1 MKELVMRATFAGFC
15 VSLLFGVGV
24 CMAQDAPTQNTQPMA
39 GPDQPWKSSVYC
51 AGFYSS
57 DKMPDDLRLVSGEQS
72 EYKITFVYGD
82 TVYLSKGSNQ
92 GVKEGDR
99 FQVIRPDKDPL
110 EVPWFKWQDKLTRAM
125 GNYYVDLGQL
135 VVVKAEPNI
144 AIAKISFSCDYMQRA
159 DIVMPY
165 VERPAGPFKDLSTF
179 DALAPSSGK
188 PRAMIVQGKNT
199 AEMYGRWDTVYV
211 NLGKAQGVKVGD
223 YFRVFRFQGTYAET
237 IPKEKDYQ
245 DRLYGFGVNPKRYAW
260 NDLPREILGE
270 GIVLNVG
277 QNAATVMITVSR
289 NTMFAGDYVELE

>member
-1 MKELVMRATFAGFC
+1 MRATLARFC
-15 VSLLFGVGV
+15 VSLLFGAGI
-24 CMAQDAPTQNTQPMA
+24 CMAQDAPVQSTQPMA

-51 AGFYSS
+51 SGFYTS
-57 DKMPDDLRLVSGEQS
+57 DKMPDDLRLVTGEQS
-72 EYKITFVYGD
+72 EYKITFLYGD

-99 FQVIRPDKDPL
+99 FQVIRPEKDPL
-110 EVPWFKWQDKLTRAM
+110 EVTWFKWQDKLTRAM
-125 GNYYVDLGQL
+125 GNYYADLGQL
-135 VVVKAEPNI
+135 VVIKTEPNI
-144 AIAKISFSCDYMQRA
+144 AIAKVSFSCAYMQRA
-159 DIVMPY
+159 DIVLPY
-165 VERPAGPFKDLSTF
+165 SERPAGPFKDSSTF
-179 DALAPSSGK
+179 EPLAPASGK

-211 NLGKAQGVKVGD
+211 NLGKVQGVKVGD
-223 YFRVFRFQGTYAET
+223 YFRVFRYQGTYAET

-277 QNAATVMITVSR
+277 QNAATIMITVSR